1 MSFAKAG
8 EPIEKFRL
16 SCGLGLAQGTMYYVG
31 PGSPLGKGQFCG
43 FSHIQMPNG
52 ADLAS
57 HGIRGSVGPYK
68 SALPQTTHDRL
79 SRFFAQSA
87 GVANIPIP
95 TTLMGLLQLQYE
107 HDSSTIRLQHA
118 TRFFVRSH
126 TRSIRALHENQW

>member
-1 MSFAKAG
+1 MVSLSACVSVGVDTAMSFAKAG

-16 SCGLGLAQGTMYYVG
+16 GCGLGLAQETMYYVG

-68 SALPQTTHDRL
+68 SALPQTTHERL
-79 SRFFAQSA
+79 SRFLRSPP
-87 GVANIPIP
+87 VWP
-95 TTLMGLLQLQYE
+95 TY
-107 HDSSTIRLQHA
+107 RY
-118 TRFFVRSH
+118 RPR
-126 TRSIRALHENQW
+126 